1 MYVGKPEE
9 DRRVLE
15 NLHLL
20 IASAE
25 SSKHLHNPTNPFSYS
40 KSISNATTSIEQCRI
55 GFDETDL
62 FQIPAIASTG
72 SVL

>member
-20 IASAE
+20 IE